1 VCLIHWTSG
10 LIIGAAVYQKSG
22 SNPVESEKKKPF
34 QIKRVR
40 VMTFNTIFNNISV
53 LSWRSILLVEET
65 TDLSQV
71 TDKFN
76 HIISVKTR
84 TVTSLSD
91 TPRLQYYDVQTLEY
105 RYISKLPMKKEQIW
119 SNVKETTSHLQNK
132 LTKNIHIG
140 VATRSS

>member
-1 VCLIHWTSG
+1 
-10 LIIGAAVYQKSG
+10 
-22 SNPVESEKKKPF
+22 
-34 QIKRVR
+34 
-40 VMTFNTIFNNISV
+40 MTFNTIFNNISV
-53 LSWRSILLVEET
+53 ISWRSILLVEET

-140 VATRSS
+140 VATSARPPFS

>member
-1 VCLIHWTSG
+1 MDRNRTPLTTFLMVMDTDLICLVWFM
-10 LIIGAAVYQKSG
+10 V
-22 SNPVESEKKKPF
+22 
-34 QIKRVR
+34 
-40 VMTFNTIFNNISV
+40 FNATFNNISV
-53 LSWRSILLVEET
+53 ISWGSVLLVEET

-119 SNVKETTSHLQNK
+119 SNVQETTSHLQSK
-132 LTKNIHIG
+132 LTKNIHLDRHKVFNHI
-140 VATRSS
+140 V